1 MTESDDS
8 DTRTL
13 WERIWYPTEEDV
25 SYCRAFHIASTA
37 SSMLLMAVVSIF
49 SKSRIWFVLFFAL
62 IIVSFVIRQIAL
74 FRYSQIQRTNN
85 RENSD

>member
-1 MTESDDS
+1 MTDKTDS

-13 WERIWYPTEEDV
+13 WEHIWYPTEDDV

-49 SKSRIWFVLFFAL
+49 SKSLIWFVLFFAL